1 MHPAQGIVVLWTLS
15 NLKILEKLTSVQI
28 GVLFGAFSSE
38 VVVNCP
44 VFYVQPHSCAHF
56 ARIVQFYNS
65 VYGLVCRFIFTMTDY
80 CPTAM
85 QVG

>member
-44 VFYVQPHSCAHF
+44 VFTCSLIAVL
-56 ARIVQFYNS
+56 I
-65 VYGLVCRFIFTMTDY
+65 LLE
-80 CPTAM
+80 
-85 QVG
+85 